1 MATTFTADPSIQNN
15 IYGPVITTLCS
26 KKEMNNIMKIVEYLR
41 QIDIVSEKNK
51 NEGKHHFLARY

>member
-15 IYGPVITTLCS
+15 IPVITTLCS

-41 QIDIVSEKNK
+41 QIDIVSKKNK
-51 NEGKHHFLARY
+51 NEAKHHFLARY

>member
-41 QIDIVSEKNK
+41 QIDIVSKK
-51 NEGKHHFLARY
+51 K